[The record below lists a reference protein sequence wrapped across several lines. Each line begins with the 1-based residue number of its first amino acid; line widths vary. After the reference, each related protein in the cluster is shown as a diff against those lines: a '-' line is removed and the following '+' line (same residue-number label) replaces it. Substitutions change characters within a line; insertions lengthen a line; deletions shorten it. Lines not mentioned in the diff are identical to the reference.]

1 MELHSRKVR
10 NQVTTFT
17 LVKKSEGR
25 TMVNIHIWESKN
37 KLPRRANELS
47 GKERLQVPV
56 ATQAVVF

>member
-1 MELHSRKVR
+1 MKTSWGW
-10 NQVTTFT
+10 
-17 LVKKSEGR
+17 SCIAGR
-25 TMVNIHIWESKN
+25 LGTMVNIHIWESKN